1 MAVLRGP
8 RIRLA
13 GLVIA
18 GVAAV
23 AFLIWRQGAPP
34 TSPQEL
40 LNEALSRTA
49 ASKSFGYR
57 AEARLLVDGRE
68 QYVSNVEGVWVAPDR
83 AHIKGVVVNTPV
95 EYIQVRDTVYMRDQF
110 SGRWLILPGS
120 SLPQSELFATE
131 LNPLAVLRL
140 KETGEVQNRGR
151 ERVDGTRAVV
161 LGVRGTP
168 DHPFLESHFTDFDY
182 TLWVDPGSARLV
194 QARLRAASRAGAN
207 AGVELL
213 LRFRDFDH
221 NITVNAPEVNH

>member
-1 MAVLRGP
+1 VQRGP
-8 RIRLA
+8 RVKLA
-13 GLVIA
+13 GLGI
-18 GVAAV
+18 GVVVAV
-23 AFLIWRQGAPP
+23 AFLIWRHVATPP
-34 TSPQEL
+34 SPQEL
-40 LNEALSRTA
+40 LNEGLARTA
-49 ASKSFGYR
+49 ASKSFRYR

-68 QYVSNVEGVWVAPDR
+68 QYVSDVNGEWVAPDR
-83 AHIKGVVVNTPV
+83 AHIRGTVVNTPV

-140 KETGEVQNRGR
+140 KEIREVQARGR
-151 ERVDGTRAVV
+151 ERINGARAVV

-168 DHPFLESHFTDFDY
+168 DHPFMESHFTDFDY
-182 TLWVDPGSARLV
+182 TLWLEPGSARLRQV
-194 QARLRAASRAGAN
+194 RLHAASRTGPN
-207 AGVELL
+207 AGVELV

>member
-1 MAVLRGP
+1 MLRGP
-8 RIRLA
+8 RVKLA
-13 GLVIA
+13 GLVI
-18 GVAAV
+18 GVVVAV
-23 AFLIWRQGAPP
+23 ALLMWRHAATPP
-34 TSPQEL
+34 SPREL
-40 LNEALSRTA
+40 LNEGLACTA
-49 ASKSFGYR
+49 ASKSFRYR
-57 AEARLLVDGRE
+57 AEARLFVDGRE
-68 QYVSNVEGVWVAPDR
+68 QYVSDVNGEWVAPDR
-83 AHIKGVVVNTPV
+83 SHIRGTVVNTPV

-140 KETGEVQNRGR
+140 KEIREVQARGR
-151 ERVDGTRAVV
+151 ERIDGARTVV

-182 TLWVDPGSARLV
+182 TLWLEPGSARLWQV
-194 QARLRAASRAGAN
+194 RLRAASRVGAN